1 MSGVSGRFMRSG
13 GGGCPVV
20 DRRLVK
26 LTYSRSQGPGGQHV
40 NTTSSR
46 VDARFNLRSSE
57 ITKGD
62 GVLAEAIAKTF
73 PQYVSKSG
81 DVIVTSQRTR
91 SQQSNVDDCL
101 DKLQHIVDKS
111 FEVASRKRRAIEFRG
126 HRLLRKRE
134 EARRKSS
141 STNKSRGAAHDA
153 STSMSNRR
161 RKVSRKKK
169 GFRPQRQGKMW
180 VWSVPE

>member
-1 MSGVSGRFMRSG
+1 MFRCALLRRMLSTTSA
-13 GGGCPVV
+13 PVM

-46 VDARFNLRSSE
+46 VDARFNLTHCE
-57 ITKGD
+57 ITKSD
-62 GVLAEAIAKTF
+62 ELLRDAIKKTF

-111 FEVASRKRRAIEFRG
+111 FEVASRRRRAIEYRG
-126 HRLLRKRE
+126 HRLLRKQE
-134 EARRKSS
+134 EARNRHL
-141 STNKSRGAAHDA
+141 KSRGAAHVA
-153 STSMSNRR
+153 NTSMSNRR
-161 RKVSRKKK
+161 RKVSKKKK

-180 VWSVPE
+180 GWSVPES

>member
-1 MSGVSGRFMRSG
+1 MRRFLSG
-13 GGGCPVV
+13 GVNAPMMN
-20 DRRLVK
+20 RRFVK

-46 VDARFNLRSSE
+46 VEARFKLTDCE

-62 GVLAEAIAKTF
+62 DVLRDAIKKTF

-91 SQQSNVDDCL
+91 SQQSNVDDCM

-111 FEVASRKRRAIEFRG
+111 FEVASRRRRAIEYRG
-126 HRLLRKRE
+126 HRLLRKQE
-134 EARRKSS
+134 ETRARKTSS
-141 STNKSRGAAHDA
+141 KSRSAAHA
-153 STSMSNRR
+153 ANTSMSNRR
-161 RKVSRKKK
+161 RRVSKKKK

-180 VWSVPE
+180 VWSVPET